1 MPINWGKGQQY
12 DTGSSNAVAMDDF
25 GRVVEV
31 HVGSGRLFYH
41 VGTVDF
47 ANQTIDW
54 GEKEPGQ
61 PPYDTG
67 SSNAVALDNEGNVV
81 EVHVGSGRLFYHVGV
96 ANFANH
102 SIDWGEGQQYD
113 TGSSNAVALAKN
125 VDVGVHVVEVHVGS
139 GRLFYRLGA
148 ANFADRTIDWGEGQ
162 QPPYDTGS
170 SNAVA
175 LWEDSGGACYT
186 IEVHVGSGRLFY
198 RLGAVDFDKQMITW
212 GYSQQYDTGDSNAV
226 AIASSGQI
234 VEVHVGSDRLF
245 YSYGSPGFLALDQR
259 FAQSPSTYYD
269 TGGPN
274 AVAYADNPFRAVEV
288 HVGSGRL
295 FYRVGNFT
303 S

>member
-25 GRVVEV
+25 G
-31 HVGSGRLFYH
+31 H
-41 VGTVDF
+41 
-47 ANQTIDW
+47 
-54 GEKEPGQ
+54 
-61 PPYDTG
+61 
-67 SSNAVALDNEGNVV
+67 VV

-102 SIDWGEGQQYD
+102 TIDWGEGQQYD

-125 VDVGVHVVEVHVGS
+125 LDVGAHVVEVHVGS
-139 GRLFYRLGA
+139 GRLFYHVGV
-148 ANFADRTIDWGEGQ
+148 ANFANQTIDWGEGQ
-162 QPPYDTGS
+162 QYDTGS

-198 RLGAVDFDKQMITW
+198 RLGAVNFDKQMITW

-226 AIASSGQI
+226 AIAGSGQI

-245 YSYGSPGFLALDQR
+245 YSYGTPGFLDLNQR
-259 FAQSPSTYYD
+259 FAQSPSIYYD